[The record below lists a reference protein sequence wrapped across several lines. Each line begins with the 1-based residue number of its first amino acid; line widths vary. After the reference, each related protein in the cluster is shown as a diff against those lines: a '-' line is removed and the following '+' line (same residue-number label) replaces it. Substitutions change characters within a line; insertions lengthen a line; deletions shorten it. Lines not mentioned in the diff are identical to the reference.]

1 MRSVAEID
9 VNKNSN
15 LEHKNL
21 KEYGKNL
28 GKNAIRFV
36 IVLMIANK
44 KNQTSLFVVL

>member
-1 MRSVAEID
+1 MEID

-21 KEYGKNL
+21 KDYTKNL

-36 IVLMIANK
+36 IVLMIAYK
-44 KNQTSLFVVL
+44 KNQTSLFVVH